1 MRSNNTRVARYLLC
15 LVPAAVAFSYGSA
28 PMSLAASSRL
38 WVDGTSTVRSWTCK
52 ATTIDATIDAGVPN
66 ASAAVLQGE
75 KVVTNV
81 DVRIPTAK
89 LDCGNGTMNEHMLK
103 ALKAKENPTIAFKV
117 SGYDVAKGGAGVT
130 GTLKGEL
137 TLGGQTR
144 PITVTAAGSAGPDGT
159 LHVTGTHE
167 FAMTEFGIKPPSL
180 MMGTMK
186 VGPKVKVGF
195 DLYLKN

>member
-1 MRSNNTRVARYLLC
+1 MRSNPTRVARYLIC

-28 PMSLAASSRL
+28 SMELTPTSRL

-52 ATTIDATIDAGVPN
+52 ATTIDATIDAGTPD
-66 ASAAVLQGE
+66 AAAAVLQGE
-75 KVVTNV
+75 KAVTGV
-81 DVRIPTAK
+81 DVRIPVAK
-89 LDCGNGTMNEHMLK
+89 LDCANGTMNGHMQK
-103 ALKAKENPTIAFKV
+103 ALKASEHPTIAFKV
-117 SGYDVAKGGAGVT
+117 TGYDVAKGGAGVT

-137 TLGGQTR
+137 SLSGQTK

-167 FAMTEFGIKPPSL
+167 FAMTDFGIKPPSL